1 MTSKTSV
8 QDKVVMTTC
17 NSHCGGTCILKIHV
31 RDGKVTRLETDGG
44 SDPQYRACLKG
55 RAYRQRVYAP
65 DRLQYP
71 LKRVGERGKGQF
83 KRVSWDEALETV
95 ATELNRVRDTYGP
108 ASILF
113 LQSGGDVNWLHNY
126 KVMDRVLCMNGGCTR
141 TWGLV
146 SYEGALFSSIAT
158 YGVAAACH
166 TRDDLL
172 NSRFIL
178 LWGCDPAN
186 SASTTNHM
194 WYLSQAKEKGIKVVA
209 VDPRYTDSAI
219 ASGARWIPI
228 RPGTDTAMLLAM
240 AYVIITRN
248 LHDKRFIDTYTLGFD
263 QFSHHVL
270 GKEDGIA
277 KTPAWAAKITGVNA
291 TTIESLAI
299 EYATNKP
306 SALVGGIGPGRTAF
320 GEQYHRAA
328 VALSVITGN
337 IGIHGGDTAARSWD
351 SIYGGYPYQ
360 LGRGISSGGNP
371 VEDGAPPRPYALT
384 GGGARMGTSGARVH
398 ITMVPDAILKG
409 KAGGYPADYRLAY
422 LVNINYLNQTANLNK
437 TIEAFKKLEFIA
449 VQEQFMT
456 ATAKFADIIL
466 PTNTYFERNDI
477 TAGGAPPFYGAM
489 NKAIESLYESKSH
502 LEIGVALAGKLGI
515 KNFNEKSEGEWL
527 RSILKDSP
535 IQDTETFKKSGSY
548 KVKLSEPYVLFKDQI
563 EEPLKHPFPTPSG
576 KIELFSQ
583 RIADMNHPLIPP
595 VPKYIETWESPNDPL
610 ARKYPLQLI
619 TTHTKTRAHTQFDN
633 IPWLKEVL
641 TQKVS
646 INSLD
651 AKSRKIKDG
660 DHVRIFNDRGQM
672 VLPARVC
679 ERIMPGVV
687 EIPQGA
693 WYEPDD
699 KGVDRGGCANVLT
712 NDEISP
718 GGAFASNTALVQIEK
733 VIN

>member
-1 MTSKTSV
+1 
-8 QDKVVMTTC
+8 
-17 NSHCGGTCILKIHV
+17 
-31 RDGKVTRLETDGG
+31 
-44 SDPQYRACLKG
+44 
-55 RAYRQRVYAP
+55 
-65 DRLQYP
+65 
-71 LKRVGERGKGQF
+71 
-83 KRVSWDEALETV
+83 
-95 ATELNRVRDTYGP
+95 
-108 ASILF
+108 
-113 LQSGGDVNWLHNY
+113 
-126 KVMDRVLCMNGGCTR
+126 
-141 TWGLV
+141 
-146 SYEGALFSSIAT
+146 
-158 YGVAAACH
+158 
-166 TRDDLL
+166 
-172 NSRFIL
+172 
-178 LWGCDPAN
+178 
-186 SASTTNHM
+186 
-194 WYLSQAKEKGIKVVA
+194 
-209 VDPRYTDSAI
+209 
-219 ASGARWIPI
+219 
-228 RPGTDTAMLLAM
+228 
-240 AYVIITRN
+240 
-248 LHDKRFIDTYTLGFD
+248 
-263 QFSHHVL
+263 
-270 GKEDGIA
+270 
-277 KTPAWAAKITGVNA
+277 
-291 TTIESLAI
+291 
-299 EYATNKP
+299 
-306 SALVGGIGPGRTAF
+306 
-320 GEQYHRAA
+320 
-328 VALSVITGN
+328 

-502 LEIGVALAGKLGI
+502 LEIGEALAGKLGI

-563 EEPLKHPFPTPSG
+563 EEPEKHPFPTPSG

-718 GGAFASNTALVQIEK
+718 GGAFASNTTLVQIEK